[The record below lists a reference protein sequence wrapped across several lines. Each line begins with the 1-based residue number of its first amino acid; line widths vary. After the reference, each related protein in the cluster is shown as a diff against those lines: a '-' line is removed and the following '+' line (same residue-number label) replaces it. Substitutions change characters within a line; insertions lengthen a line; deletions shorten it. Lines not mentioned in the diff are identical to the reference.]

1 MLQSLILRCS
11 CRALL
16 PFTMVRRWSHTKV
29 IPVTVNRALVHGR
42 FYRKTG
48 KLRLV
53 ATFTIAV

>member
-1 MLQSLILRCS
+1 
-11 CRALL
+11 
-16 PFTMVRRWSHTKV
+16 MVRRWSHTKV